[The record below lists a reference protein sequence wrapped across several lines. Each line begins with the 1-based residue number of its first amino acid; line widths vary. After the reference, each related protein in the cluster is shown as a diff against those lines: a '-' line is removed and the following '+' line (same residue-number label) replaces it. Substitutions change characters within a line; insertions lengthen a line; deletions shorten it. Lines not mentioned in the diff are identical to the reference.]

1 MKNGVEWGK
10 PRPRGSTKID
20 ELSIISD
27 WASLLP
33 ELVQGIADCVL
44 STTGGV
50 DAYMDM
56 RAVCPSWRSAIA
68 KHSPLATDIRFR
80 PRHWVMVDMKPDNDD
95 DDTRLFLHVPTG
107 RFRRL
112 RLPVL
117 RDHIL
122 VGATDGLLV
131 LGEKEAPHLAR
142 VLNPFTGDMLLFTAP
157 LPEDFKHIEYTALK
171 GGSHC
176 ALVFLISAT
185 VFCAVPAS
193 QVFTDTDFTQE
204 ASGPGHYLDSI
215 VNFHGNI
222 YCADMHGWLFELITP
237 EELEVI
243 DQVPP
248 EMDVCR
254 EEEFGE
260 LRSYLVES
268 DGELLLV
275 CYTELS
281 FKVFRVN
288 IQYML
293 LEEVKSLG
301 SCALFLGEDRCVS
314 VDADN
319 LPSVDGDCIYML
331 DYEGMGNMC
340 VYNLRGDTVDIISRK
355 HYLNRPFSLI
365 TVLLQYCDFRPLS

>member
-142 VLNPFTGDMLLFTAP
+142 VLNPFTGPAIQGQPSHLYHTI
-157 LPEDFKHIEYTALK
+157 ED
-171 GGSHC
+171 
-176 ALVFLISAT
+176 
-185 VFCAVPAS
+185 
-193 QVFTDTDFTQE
+193 
-204 ASGPGHYLDSI
+204 
-215 VNFHGNI
+215 
-222 YCADMHGWLFELITP
+222 
-237 EELEVI
+237 
-243 DQVPP
+243 
-248 EMDVCR
+248 
-254 EEEFGE
+254 
-260 LRSYLVES
+260 
-268 DGELLLV
+268 
-275 CYTELS
+275 
-281 FKVFRVN
+281 
-288 IQYML
+288 
-293 LEEVKSLG
+293 
-301 SCALFLGEDRCVS
+301 
-314 VDADN
+314 
-319 LPSVDGDCIYML
+319 
-331 DYEGMGNMC
+331 
-340 VYNLRGDTVDIISRK
+340 
-355 HYLNRPFSLI
+355 
-365 TVLLQYCDFRPLS
+365 